1 MDLSLTCFSKHTYTY
16 DIHCGRFIA
25 FFKWWIA
32 NEFFFQNFK
41 LIFRKW
47 NFISKRVHLDHFF
60 RRKNLNYFNFYDYKN
75 TIFTCEGNNLK
86 LFHQLDPPSE
96 NKEKKNMSIVTT
108 HVFITINVISKWT
121 EYIFMVTN
129 NKFQLISLTNPK
141 TTTKTFTTKSLSRGI
156 YEKER

>member
-1 MDLSLTCFSKHTYTY
+1 MTFTAVDLLPFLN
-16 DIHCGRFIA
+16 DGLQM
-25 FFKWWIA
+25 
-32 NEFFFQNFK
+32 NFFFRTLNWFLENGISYRK
-41 LIFRKW
+41 GFIWIIFLGR
-47 NFISKRVHLDHFF
+47 F
-60 RRKNLNYFNFYDYKN
+60 RRKNLNYFNFYDYNRQSSHAKEIISN
-75 TIFTCEGNNLK
+75 FFISSIRLLK
-86 LFHQLDPPSE
+86 IR
-96 NKEKKNMSIVTT
+96 KKNMSIVTT

>member
-1 MDLSLTCFSKHTYTY
+1 MTFTAVDLLPFLN
-16 DIHCGRFIA
+16 DGLQM
-25 FFKWWIA
+25 
-32 NEFFFQNFK
+32 NFFFRTLNWFLENGISYRK
-41 LIFRKW
+41 GFIWIIFLGR
-47 NFISKRVHLDHFF
+47 F

-129 NKFQLISLTNPK
+129 KKFQLISLTNPK